1 MQPDELALQPAP
13 RAARA
18 GDWFEA
24 VFRRHYPRL
33 VALVARLTG
42 DRSLAEEIAAD
53 AFAKLARRSFLL
65 DGDSAM
71 TAWVYRVGMNAGVD
85 ALRANSR
92 RKKTEEAAGLEQLR
106 IGSTEGALDAMLRRE
121 REARVRTILSGMK
134 PRDTQLLLL
143 RSEGL
148 SYREIAQ
155 TLGLQANSVGTLL
168 ARAEREFERRYRA
181 RFGDAV

>member
-1 MQPDELALQPAP
+1 MQPDELALQPA
-13 RAARA
+13 RGVART
-18 GDWFEA
+18 GDWFDA

-53 AFAKLARRSFLL
+53 AFAKLARRSALL
-65 DGDSAM
+65 VGDADM
-71 TAWVYRVGMNAGVD
+71 AAWVYRVGMNAGVD

-92 RKKTEEAAGLEQLR
+92 RRRTEEAAGIEQLR
-106 IGSTEGALDAMLRRE
+106 TGSTEGALEEMLRRE
-121 REARVRTILSGMK
+121 REARVRVVLSGMK

-155 TLGLQANSVGTLL
+155 TLGLQASSVGTLL

-181 RFGDAV
+181 RFGDDL